1 MSLTASMFSGITG
14 LQANGEMMSILGNN
28 IANINTI
35 AFKGSKMFFEDIIS
49 QDVPTSAGVGQVGRG
64 VRIGAIYSDFSQGS
78 FDNTNEATDLAIG
91 GDGFFIVKA
100 KTEEASYFTRAGN
113 FRFDKDGYLVD
124 PHGYV
129 LQGWQIDTS
138 TQSQLA
144 VTENTV
150 NQNGGV
156 RIVGTP
162 TDIKIGN
169 FQSPPQATGRVT
181 VVTNL
186 DSQEVSRSNP
196 SLTPSGQLDQPFF
209 AMIQNWRGNDAEQ
222 PIGESQYGY
231 QSTIKVY
238 DDNGTSHELT
248 VYYDQVTMSNS
259 GGRKV
264 WEYMV
269 TIPPS
274 EDMRYID
281 LDGDGVIT
289 DNERVRNSSAA
300 GLLMFGTMTFN
311 AGGQVE
317 NMSSFTLTS
326 NALVNGPH
334 PGEFKNLS
342 NWSIAEFS
350 ENGYP
355 VFIGNFLGVSNASFP
370 DQDNV
375 NNNNVKIELN
385 LGLRNQTTTFVTY
398 GSHTTAGSFYEL
410 PPNGT
415 TLDLMPR
422 FEQPERA
429 ALATTSYSTSSTT
442 IFQAQDGYAPGFL
455 QNVSVDRDGV
465 LTGRYSNGQVLELY
479 LVTLADFNNEWGL
492 RRDGGNL
499 FTETR
504 ESGPALTN
512 RPNTA
517 GLGSIV
523 SNSLEQSNVDMA
535 TEFVNMITTQRG
547 FQASSKVITTT
558 DSMLNELIQLKR

>member
-1 MSLTASMFSGITG
+1 MFSGITG

>member
-1 MSLTASMFSGITG
+1 M
-14 LQANGEMMSILGNN
+14 
-28 IANINTI
+28 
-35 AFKGSKMFFEDIIS
+35 
-49 QDVPTSAGVGQVGRG
+49 
-64 VRIGAIYSDFSQGS
+64 
-78 FDNTNEATDLAIG
+78 
-91 GDGFFIVKA
+91 
-100 KTEEASYFTRAGN
+100 
-113 FRFDKDGYLVD
+113 
-124 PHGYV
+124 
-129 LQGWQIDTS
+129 
-138 TQSQLA
+138 
-144 VTENTV
+144 
-150 NQNGGV
+150 
-156 RIVGTP
+156 
-162 TDIKIGN
+162 
-169 FQSPPQATGRVT
+169 
-181 VVTNL
+181 
-186 DSQEVSRSNP
+186 
-196 SLTPSGQLDQPFF
+196 
-209 AMIQNWRGNDAEQ
+209 
-222 PIGESQYGY
+222 
-231 QSTIKVY
+231 
-238 DDNGTSHELT
+238 
-248 VYYDQVTMSNS
+248 
-259 GGRKV
+259 
-264 WEYMV
+264 
-269 TIPPS
+269 
-274 EDMRYID
+274 
-281 LDGDGVIT
+281 
-289 DNERVRNSSAA
+289 
-300 GLLMFGTMTFN
+300 
-311 AGGQVE
+311 
-317 NMSSFTLTS
+317 
-326 NALVNGPH
+326 
-334 PGEFKNLS
+334 
-342 NWSIAEFS
+342 
-350 ENGYP
+350 
-355 VFIGNFLGVSNASFP
+355 FIGNFLGVSNASFP

>member
-196 SLTPSGQLDQPFF
+196 SLTGSGQLDQPFF
-209 AMIQNWRGNDAEQ
+209 AMIQNWRGDDTEQ